1 MIDGRIRKIED
12 LVNRYKRHSD
22 FRDLFVEGEKDVKFF
37 RLIFNY
43 LQLKINVYKIST
55 VKVPQNISDDLK
67 LGLKLQA
74 SCKNKVITLAYTLA
88 ENSLINVSNQ
98 CRCIVDKD
106 FDFFLGK
113 LFSCPILLYTDYNCL
128 EMYVFNEL
136 SMNKFILSLPQFSIS
151 ASELMNQLS
160 EVLPLFFLFRLTIES
175 LKIGLKWKN
184 FIDNCD
190 CKKCKIIFNF
200 DTFLTKFC
208 DCNRIK
214 GSIQESFIQELEEN
228 KKKLTSDVRNQIHK
242 DDFAQLFIK
251 YIRKCGGIT
260 DYNKNSELF
269 PLISCLEINDLKN
282 EGMIK
287 DLISWNNKT

>member
-1 MIDGRIRKIED
+1 MINRRTRKIED

-22 FRDLFVEGEKDVKFF
+22 FKDLFVEGEKDVKFF

-55 VKVPQNISDDLK
+55 VDVPQNISDDLK
-67 LGLKLQA
+67 LGLKLQN
-74 SCKNKVITLAYTLA
+74 CCRNKVITLSYALA
-88 ENSLINVSNQ
+88 EKSLKNAINQ

-113 LFSCPILLYTDYNCL
+113 SFSCPILLYTDYNCL

-136 SMNKFILSLPQFSIS
+136 SVNKFILSLPQFSIS
-151 ASELMNQLS
+151 ANELINQLS

-175 LKIGLKWKN
+175 LKLGLKWKN
-184 FIDNCD
+184 FIDNCEH
-190 CKKCKIIFNF
+190 KKCKIIFNF

-208 DCNRIK
+208 DCNRLK
-214 GSIQESFIQELEEN
+214 GNIQERFIQEIEEN
-228 KKKLTSDVRNQIHK
+228 RKKFTSDVRNQIHK
-242 DDFAQLFIK
+242 DDFRQLFIK

-269 PLISCLEINDLKN
+269 PLISCVEINDLKN
-282 EGMIK
+282 ERMIE
-287 DLISWNNKT
+287 DLLSWYNKT